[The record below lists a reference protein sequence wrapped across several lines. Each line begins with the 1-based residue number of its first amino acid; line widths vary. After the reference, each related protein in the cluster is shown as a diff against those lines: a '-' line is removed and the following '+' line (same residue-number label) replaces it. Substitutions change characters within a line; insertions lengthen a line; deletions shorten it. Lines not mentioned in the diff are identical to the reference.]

1 MRVVWDGTV
10 WTKEHDQA
18 FRTLKG
24 ALITAPVLAMPNGQ
38 GRFVLS
44 CDASDVA
51 WGAVLSQLDSEGRER
66 PVAYYSKKLLPSEQK
81 WDIWEREASCCVW
94 ATDKCRPYILGREF
108 DLITD
113 SKVVLALL
121 GKNEWPSK
129 RANWVM
135 RLSEFDYVVKHRK
148 GEDNPVADFLSRWAT
163 TCLHAYDEHEARQ
176 ATAQLHS
183 LEAALTEV
191 ERERAS

>member
-1 MRVVWDGTV
+1 MSNYAHTAAPLYELMQDDEDYRNLGGPQSRKQRMRVVWDGTV

-81 WDIWEREASCCVW
+81 WDIWEREASCRVW
-94 ATDKCRPYILGREF
+94 VTDKCRPYILGREF
-108 DLITD
+108 NHHGLQ
-113 SKVVLALL
+113 SGSGAAREKRVAVEESQL
-121 GKNEWPSK
+121 G
-129 RANWVM
+129 
-135 RLSEFDYVVKHRK
+135 
-148 GEDNPVADFLSRWAT
+148 
-163 TCLHAYDEHEARQ
+163 HA
-176 ATAQLHS
+176 AQ
-183 LEAALTEV
+183 
-191 ERERAS
+191 

>member
-1 MRVVWDGTV
+1 MRIVWDGTV
-10 WTKEHDQA
+10 WTKEHEQA

-24 ALITAPVLAMPNGQ
+24 ALITAPVLAMPNGE
-38 GRFVLS
+38 GKFVLA

-66 PVAYYSKKLLPSEQK
+66 PIAYYSKKLLPSEQK

-129 RANWVM
+129 RLN
-135 RLSEFDYVVKHRK
+135 
-148 GEDNPVADFLSRWAT
+148 
-163 TCLHAYDEHEARQ
+163 
-176 ATAQLHS
+176 
-183 LEAALTEV
+183 
-191 ERERAS
+191 